1 MKMID
6 PDHPFFAPMWR
17 RVLTTVLPILWGGV
31 ELATGNPG
39 WALIFAGA
47 GAYAGWEL
55 IVKPRLRG

>member
-1 MKMID
+1 
-6 PDHPFFAPMWR
+6 
-17 RVLTTVLPILWGGV
+17 VLTAVLPILWGGV